1 MAPKKRKKAR
11 ARRPAASRTHATPP
25 LKVSRTPLR
34 VDEPPRWPMLV
45 WSLLVVVWVLGSL
58 TALMGVM
65 ASVTVLLDD
74 VTDQARRQ
82 GAWALVWLLGCGL
95 GVPLVGTVWAAL
107 LRRRVAAALF
117 GCAFVGSAV
126 LLGLLA
132 SPGEIWAALRTGL
145 AL

>member
-1 MAPKKRKKAR
+1 MAPKKRKKTR

-82 GAWALVWLLGCGL
+82 GALPRRPARARG
-95 GVPLVGTVWAAL
+95 AAH
-107 LRRRVAAALF
+107 RP
-117 GCAFVGSAV
+117 GFVRHSVSGGRMRSSGHQDGS
-126 LLGLLA
+126 
-132 SPGEIWAALRTGL
+132 PP
-145 AL
+145 